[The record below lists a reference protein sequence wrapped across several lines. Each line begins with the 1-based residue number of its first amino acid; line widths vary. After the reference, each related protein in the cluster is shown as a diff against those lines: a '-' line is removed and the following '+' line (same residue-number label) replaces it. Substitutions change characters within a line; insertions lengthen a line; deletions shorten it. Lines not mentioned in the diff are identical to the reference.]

1 MRTHPRRAARMSEP
15 KVTGSLESVAARA
28 VVTLPTAW
36 RVFTGIGSFAS
47 TALLV
52 ILSFV
57 GQTVRAEW
65 VELRAELAEIR
76 IKLAE
81 QPAPEEFKALR
92 AKVEQINEKVIRIEA
107 RFDE

>member
-1 MRTHPRRAARMSEP
+1 MRTLPRAGRRMSEP
-15 KVTGSLESVAARA
+15 KVTGSLETVAARA

-36 RVFTGIGSFAS
+36 RIFTGIGSFAS
-47 TALLV
+47 TAMLV

-76 IKLAE
+76 VKLAE

-92 AKVEQINEKVIRIEA
+92 SKVEQINEKVIRIEA

>member
-1 MRTHPRRAARMSEP
+1 MSEP
-15 KVTGSLESVAARA
+15 KVTGSLEAVAART

-47 TALLV
+47 TALLL

-65 VELRAELAEIR
+65 VELRAELTEIK

-81 QPAPEEFKALR
+81 QPDPEEFKALR
-92 AKVEQINEKVIRIEA
+92 AKVDLINEKVIRIEA